1 MRSATPSLSSVLQA
15 ANLQPAVPDAKRGS
29 TRGSRRALRSRVALC
44 CGLGVGALAAC
55 SGDAA
60 APDESDTGQ
69 VSQPILGGD
78 TDREHIAVLAI
89 ATITPEFEALCTG
102 TLIAPNLVLTARHC
116 VVPVEDEVVD
126 CSSSRFPDPYSPDS
140 LWVSPST
147 SLRGANLFPV
157 REIAVPE
164 DDGALCGADIAL
176 LILDGQFSEA
186 VTPIAP
192 RLNSPA
198 IRGEAFTAV
207 GFGTALDEGAAGIRR
222 AVGGIEV
229 VCGADQCGAPNVL
242 TSTEFVSEQAVC
254 EGDSGGPALDED
266 GRVLGVA
273 SRTGEECTWA
283 IYSAVTPWREF
294 ILGVAERAVSIG
306 DYEAPGW
313 IAEAAASDGTLGEL
327 ANTGQDDTGDV
338 TDPVGLI
345 PDLEDGAVDAPGGAP
360 LDDTDIGAAV
370 PSSSRSDSG
379 CALGATPVRAPWLSF
394 GLGAL
399 AVALGRRRRTR

>member
-1 MRSATPSLSSVLQA
+1 MS
-15 ANLQPAVPDAKRGS
+15 
-29 TRGSRRALRSRVALC
+29 GSRCCRLALC
-44 CGLGVGALAAC
+44 FGLGLGALGAC
-55 SGDAA
+55 GG
-60 APDESDTGQ
+60 DESPLSPESETGQ

-89 ATITPEFEALCTG
+89 ATITPEFQALCTG

-116 VVPVEDEVVD
+116 VVPVEDEIVD
-126 CSSSRFPDPYSPDS
+126 CGSSRFPDPYSPEL

-157 REIAVPE
+157 REIAVPD

-176 LILDGQFSEA
+176 LILDGQFSDA

-192 RLNSPA
+192 RLNAPA

-207 GFGTALDEGAAGIRR
+207 GFGTALEEGAAGIRR

-229 VCGADQCGAPNVL
+229 VCGADQCDAPNVL

-283 IYSAVTPWREF
+283 IYSAVTSWRDF
-294 ILGVAERAVSIG
+294 ILDVAERAVSAG
-306 DYEAPGW
+306 DYAAPSW
-313 IAEAAASDGTLGEL
+313 IAEAASEEIASTGRDDGS
-327 ANTGQDDTGDV
+327 DV
-338 TDPVGLI
+338 TSPAGLI
-345 PDLEDGAVDAPGGAP
+345 PDLEDGAVDAPGSAP
-360 LDDTDIGAAV
+360 LDGADLGGAV
-370 PSSSRSDSG
+370 PSSARGDSG
-379 CALGATPVRAPWLSF
+379 CAIGATPVRAPWLSL
-394 GLGAL
+394 GLGAIAL
-399 AVALGRRRRTR
+399 ALGRRRRTR